1 MVDQIR
7 EAFSKVKEEILD
19 LKTQIR
25 SITENLL
32 EIKRTI
38 LDNHRQT
45 NRQTRISLDSTQNQ
59 THSTDTEEVKE
70 DHTVGT
76 SQDQNFSISTG
87 NDGVQTDRPTDQQTN
102 TSIRKFVLIQEKQSR
117 LTRVEKVAEI
127 LSSLDALKK
136 ELRTQFKR
144 LTTQEMLVF
153 STIYQLTD
161 EGISV
166 DYSLLAK
173 KINLSESSIRDYIQ
187 KIVKKGVPLLK
198 EKENNKRVILSIPQA
213 FKKIAS
219 LSTIISLRD
228 L

>member
-102 TSIRKFVLIQEKQSR
+102 TSIRKFVLIQEKQST

-161 EGISV
+161 EGLSV

>member
-70 DHTVGT
+70 DHAVGT
-76 SQDQNFSISTG
+76 SKDQNFNISTG

-102 TSIRKFVLIQEKQSR
+102 TSIRKFVLIQEKQST